1 MSIEPHVLLAG
12 PRGRRLCF
20 ELARVL
26 GQGTPEG
33 IALHRAAFYATY
45 DLDLARGEA
54 GVLFGPGADLPRP
67 HPTPG
72 EVAELLVDVPLREPG
87 ERELAHALAAAVD
100 RARYWQEPDGGDV
113 LIAGP
118 EFHAPLGR
126 IAAQVATSAA
136 AHWWAAGIDPTAQC
150 VVEFSDAPG
159 RTRSGAAAENLVR
172 WRENEDEGEARS
184 RARARE
190 LGAPVSGSWWSAPV
204 LADLL
209 HTTRR
214 LGELGP
220 AGLRFVED
228 SMGWERATVR
238 DVAVPS
244 DVAVHE
250 IDGPEAWAR
259 LCRRFPLEVTAGRR
273 HDWFRATGR
282 DGRWVIP
289 DWSAVA
295 REFDAVH
302 LTAAGY
308 LATAGLAVPVE
319 DGLASVLAGWDPDAT
334 AWLTDTARPDPV
346 GQEWLDDDDGGWRP
360 VRA

>member
-1 MSIEPHVLLAG
+1 MSVEPHVLLAS
-12 PRGRRLCF
+12 PRGRRSCF

-26 GQGTPEG
+26 GDGTPEG
-33 IALHRAAFYATY
+33 AALHRGAFYARY
-45 DLDLARGEA
+45 DVDLARGQA

-72 EVAELLVDVPLREPG
+72 EVAELLADVPLREPG
-87 ERELAHALAAAVD
+87 ERELAHALAEAVGH
-100 RARYWQEPDGGDV
+100 ARYWEEPDGEDV

-118 EFHAPLGR
+118 EFRAPLGR
-126 IAAQVATSAA
+126 VAALIATSAA
-136 AHWWAAGIDPTAQC
+136 AHWWTAGIDLAGQC
-150 VVEFSDAPG
+150 AVEFTDAPG
-159 RTRSGAAAENLVR
+159 RVHSGAAAENLVR

-184 RARARE
+184 RKRARE
-190 LGAPVSGSWWSAPV
+190 LGARVSGSWWSAPV
-204 LADLL
+204 LTGLL

-220 AGLRFVED
+220 AGLWFVED
-228 SMGWERATVR
+228 TMGWERATVR
-238 DVAVPS
+238 DVAVPP
-244 DVAVHE
+244 DAAVHE
-250 IDGPEAWAR
+250 IDGPEAWAW

-308 LATAGLAVPVE
+308 LTTAGLAVPVE

-334 AWLTDTARPDPV
+334 VWLTDTARPDQA
-346 GQEWLDDDDGGWRP
+346 GQEWLNEDRTGWRP
-360 VRA
+360 ARI